1 LNRILVILLV
11 LGLGAA
17 GFWLQRKLFPPPE
30 ERIRQTLR
38 AAAAAASFGPDV
50 GNLARLAAINRLVG
64 NFTTDAEI
72 LVELPG
78 APPRR
83 LTGRDELRQVAAGT
97 HTAVRSLQI
106 RLRDLLVEMEGGR
119 ESAQVHVIAEV
130 RVDGTEDSWIG
141 EFKLRMVNLDGDW
154 LIQRID
160 PVRTFRM

>member
-1 LNRILVILLV
+1 MILLV
-11 LGLGAA
+11 LGLGAS

-38 AAAAAASFGPDV
+38 EAVGAASFGADV
-50 GNLARLAAINRLVG
+50 GNLARLAAVNRLVG

-72 LVELPG
+72 LVDLPG
-78 APPRR
+78 GPPRR
-83 LTGRDELRQVAAGT
+83 LAGRDELRQVAAGT

-106 RLRDLLVEMEGGR
+106 RLPDVVVEMEAGG
-119 ESAQVHVIAEV
+119 ESARVHVIAEV
-130 RVDGTEDSWIG
+130 RVDGAEDSWIG
-141 EFKLRMVNLDGDW
+141 EFKLRMVHLDGQW